1 MPQGEPVPADPSS
14 LQIDLVPIHPSK
26 RADGVFEQLRSRILS
41 GALPSGTRLPNER
54 DLAEALS
61 VNRASVREALKRL
74 EFLELIEVRHGQ
86 GSFVRDVT
94 GSSALQLIEA
104 ILRDR
109 SLVTTELLRQLLEF
123 RRHITGQVLDLAA
136 LHRTEEQL
144 ARGRE
149 LLRRDI
155 EAGADPEAALEI
167 DIQMNALLGE
177 ATGNLIYQLLTNMF
191 TRLLERLGPL
201 YYNER
206 RQHPRS
212 LETHR
217 RLIEALEARD
227 VEAAHRTLKTMLSYS
242 DDAILSEAERLE
254 AEGLI
259 GPNARKGG
267 S

>member
-1 MPQGEPVPADPSS
+1 MPASPSAR
-14 LQIDLVPIHPSK
+14 QIDLDPLDPSK
-26 RADGVFEQLRSRILS
+26 RADSVFEQLRSRILS
-41 GALPSGTRLPNER
+41 GAPPAGSRLPNER
-54 DLAEALS
+54 DLAIALN

-86 GSFVRDVT
+86 GSFVREVT

-109 SLVTTELLRQLLEF
+109 SLVTTELLRQLLQF
-123 RRHITGQVLDLAA
+123 RRHITLQVVELAA
-136 LHRTEEQL
+136 LHHSDEQL
-144 ARGRE
+144 ARARVLVE
-149 LLRRDI
+149 RDG
-155 EAGADPEAALEI
+155 ASGADPDTALAI

-177 ATGNLIYQLLTNMF
+177 ATGNLMYQLLTNMF

-206 RQHPRS
+206 RQHSRS

-217 RLIEALEARD
+217 RLLDALAARD
-227 VEAAHRTLKTMLSYS
+227 VAAARQTLERMLCYS
-242 DDAILSEAERLE
+242 EDAILREAERLE

-259 GPNARKGG
+259 GPGALETG